1 MSETALALISEVQA
15 RREARKSLAA
25 WVKYRKAAF
34 VPAEHHKLMIAELER
49 IESGAN
55 DRLMF
60 LLPPGSAKSTYG
72 SVEFPTWY
80 MGRNPGNSVIAAS
93 NTTDLAERFSRRV
106 RNLCSERN
114 FRDVFGCGVS
124 EDYAG
129 AGKWETDLGGEY
141 YAAGVGAAIA
151 GRRADLAIIDD
162 PTKSREDADSERSRE
177 KQWEW
182 YVNDLL
188 TRLKPDA
195 AIILIMTRWHEDDLG
210 GRILER
216 ERERWKVIK
225 IPMEAEED
233 DPLGRE
239 VGERLWKEWYT
250 ESMIELAKQDTRS
263 WWALYQQNPHS
274 EEGDYFKTDW
284 LIDYDSVPK
293 GLHIYGASDFAVT
306 DGTGDYTE
314 HGIAGVDASGN
325 MYLLDWWRGQK
336 SADVWIDKMAD
347 MINRWQPQCWFGE
360 AGPIRRSVEP
370 FMMKRLSERNA
381 FCRVEWLTSIHDK
394 ESRARGIQAF
404 MAMGKMFWPKFS
416 GWKADVQGQLL
427 KFPSGKH
434 DDAVDV
440 ISLFGRGLKFIN
452 SSKPLAKKITY
463 RNLGLPGRM

>member
-1 MSETALALISEVQA
+1 MTPVVAELLA
-15 RREARKSLAA
+15 RREAKESFARWLS
-25 WVKYRKAAF
+25 YRKASF
-34 VPAEHHKLMIAELER
+34 KPALHHELMIAELEK
-49 IESGAN
+49 IESGEN
-55 DRLMF
+55 NRLML

-80 MGRNPGNSVIAAS
+80 MGRNPENSVIAAS

-106 RNLCSERN
+106 RNLCSEKN
-114 FRDVFGCGVS
+114 FRLVFECGVS

-129 AGKWETDLGGEY
+129 AGKWETDRGGEY

-162 PTKSREDADSERSRE
+162 PTKSREDADSERSRD

-195 AIILIMTRWHEDDLG
+195 AIILIMTRWHELDLG

-216 ERERWKVIK
+216 ERDRWKVIK

-250 ESMIELAKQDTRS
+250 ESMLELAKQDTRS

-274 EEGDYFKTDW
+274 EEGDYFKADW
-284 LIDYDSVPK
+284 FHDYSEAPK
-293 GLHIYGASDFAVT
+293 GMKIYGASDYAVT

-314 HGIAGVDASGN
+314 HGICGVDASGN
-325 MYLLDWWRGQK
+325 LYLLDWWRGQK

-347 MINRWQPQCWFGE
+347 LIEKWQPVCWFGE

-370 FMMKRLSERNA
+370 FMMKRLSERGA
-381 FCRVEWLTSIHDK
+381 FCRIEWLTSIHDK
-394 ESRARGIQAF
+394 EARARGIQAF
-404 MAMGKMFWPKFS
+404 MAMGKMFWPKFA
-416 GWKADVQGQLL
+416 GWKSDVQGQML
-427 KFPSGKH
+427 KFPAGKH

-452 SSKPLAKKITY
+452 SSRKPVRRLLLEPLRDWMA
-463 RNLGLPGRM
+463 G